1 MGPRMARRT
10 RAERPAAPA
19 IRLDAGAALRAAI
32 GFGAALL
39 VWFAFSAPYE
49 TTLAAA
55 AQAVIRVGE
64 RPSVTTLASSG
75 GEIRVDRADFPPSSP
90 RPGLPAADTHFNFVL
105 LAALFAL
112 APHPLRARPFGR
124 FWIAAGL
131 LWAIHVAAIVFEV
144 EALYATRLGPWSEA
158 HYGPVARNLWA
169 AGFHFYQI
177 AGRFAAPFALWW
189 MLGRPEA
196 EAVAPR
202 RRKG

>member
-1 MGPRMARRT
+1 MARRT
-10 RAERPAAPA
+10 RAERPEAPLV
-19 IRLDAGAALRAAI
+19 RLDAGAALRTAI

-39 VWFAFSAPYE
+39 VWFAFSGPYE

-64 RPSVTTLASSG
+64 RPSVTALASSG
-75 GEIRVDRADFPPSSP
+75 GEIRVDRADFPPASP

-131 LWAIHVAAIVFEV
+131 LWATHVAAIVFEV

-158 HYGPVARNLWA
+158 HYGPVARNVWA

-196 EAVAPR
+196 GAVAPR